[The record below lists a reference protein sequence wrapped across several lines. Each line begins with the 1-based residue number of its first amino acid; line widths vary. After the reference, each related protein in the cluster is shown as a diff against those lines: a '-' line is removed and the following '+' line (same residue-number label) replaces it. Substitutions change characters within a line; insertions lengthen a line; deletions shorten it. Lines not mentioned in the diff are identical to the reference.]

1 MSKSIA
7 NELRNTFMTTNEDR
21 VVLTIEEYCDLIKD
35 SQTLDTLLHAIFE
48 NAILTYDQKLLHFDD
63 FPVCL
68 VLSALCR
75 PQYYAVLNNLKRKE
89 EEKNGTDK
97 SEE

>member
-1 MSKSIA
+1 MIEMPK
-7 NELRNTFMTTNEDR
+7 ELKNTFMTTNEDR

-35 SQTLDTLLHAIFE
+35 SQTLESLLHAMFDSA
-48 NAILTYDQKLLHFDD
+48 NLSYDQQFLSFDD
-63 FPVCL
+63 FPVCHI
-68 VLSALCR
+68 LSALCR

>member
-1 MSKSIA
+1 MIEMPK
-7 NELRNTFMTTNEDR
+7 ELKNTFMTTNEDR

-35 SQTLDTLLHAIFE
+35 SQTLDALLHAMFDSA
-48 NAILTYDQKLLHFDD
+48 NLSYDQQCLSFDD
-63 FPVCL
+63 FPVCH

-97 SEE
+97 GEE